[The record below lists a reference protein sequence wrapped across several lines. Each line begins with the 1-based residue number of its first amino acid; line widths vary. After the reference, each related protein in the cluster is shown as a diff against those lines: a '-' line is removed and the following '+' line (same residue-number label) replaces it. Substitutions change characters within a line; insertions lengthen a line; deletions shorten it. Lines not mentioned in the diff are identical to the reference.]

1 MSNIFSNV
9 VKYAG
14 KWEVVGEPAKLDNE
28 DLAALEPMATVVK
41 STWGKSVCF
50 ITRNTRYQM
59 FIPCDSNVDLP
70 IGAKVPI
77 TDVRVVTLHKDG
89 EKDIQRVQVEESARI

>member
-1 MSNIFSNV
+1 
-9 VKYAG
+9 
-14 KWEVVGEPAKLDNE
+14 
-28 DLAALEPMATVVK
+28 
-41 STWGKSVCF
+41 
-50 ITRNTRYQM
+50 M
-59 FIPCDSNVDLP
+59 FIPCDSSVDLP